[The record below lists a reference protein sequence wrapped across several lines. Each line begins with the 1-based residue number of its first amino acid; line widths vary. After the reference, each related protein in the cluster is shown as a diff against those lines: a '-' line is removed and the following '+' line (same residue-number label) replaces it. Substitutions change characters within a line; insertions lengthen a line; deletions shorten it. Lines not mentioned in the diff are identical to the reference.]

1 MHTINLL
8 GFQFV
13 QSVLGAKRS
22 QTTEAN
28 VTYGDFLYRPR
39 VWKAKRCQILK
50 KPLYH
55 QLHKLFPPVHTL
67 PHRLRYTIS
76 REISLYQQQWFVVGI
91 FQLGIFKQKWQ
102 DYEVATGLDQ
112 KNQLVRLA
120 TFRSVVGKE
129 CLQIFRNLNLPLVK
143 MLFRHH
149 SKHWRIILSSSE
161 TWFTKGMGLILVV
174 KHPTR
179 LLTVLSIA

>member
-1 MHTINLL
+1 M
-8 GFQFV
+8 
-13 QSVLGAKRS
+13 
-22 QTTEAN
+22 
-28 VTYGDFLYRPR
+28 
-39 VWKAKRCQILK
+39 WKAKRCQILK

-76 REISLYQQQWFVVGI
+76 LEISLYQQQWFVVGK

-102 DYEVATGLDQ
+102 DYEVATCLDQ
-112 KNQLVRLA
+112 KNQLVR
-120 TFRSVVGKE
+120 FRSVVGKE

-161 TWFTKGMGLILVV
+161 TEWLAQLQKST
-174 KHPTR
+174 
-179 LLTVLSIA
+179 A

>member
-1 MHTINLL
+1 MLQCTRLTCWASSPFN
-8 GFQFV
+8 QFWV
-13 QSVLGAKRS
+13 RS
-22 QTTEAN
+22 EVKTTEAN
-28 VTYGDFLYRPR
+28 VTYGDFLHRPL

-67 PHRLRYTIS
+67 LHRLRYTIS
-76 REISLYQQQWFVVGI
+76 REIFLYQQQWFVVGI

-102 DYEVATGLDQ
+102 DYEAATGLDQ

-129 CLQIFRNLNLPLVK
+129 CLQIF
-143 MLFRHH
+143 
-149 SKHWRIILSSSE
+149 
-161 TWFTKGMGLILVV
+161 GILVWL
-174 KHPTR
+174 R
-179 LLTVLSIA
+179 